1 MNRDRLQNL
10 QPFTTTGGAHVGW
23 MNATW
28 PLAQLLAT
36 TDRLTISIRL
46 LGTYTFTPDQVSAVE
61 RYTMIP
67 VLGWG
72 VQIRHCRTDYPQ
84 RVIFWSVGSPDTLLR
99 GIRDAGFL
107 PAASSSEIPRGRGIA
122 VRWSAILV
130 AVVVWNALLLLD
142 FSRSGSSP
150 PQPGPFALVALLFA
164 FALSVGTLVSPRLQ
178 RLVLKP
184 GRSVGEISPFLRLLA
199 FVSGIMVIVFSIIL
213 AFGGF
218 NHRV

>member
-1 MNRDRLQNL
+1 
-10 QPFTTTGGAHVGW
+10 

-46 LGTYTFTPDQVSAVE
+46 LGTYKFTPEQVSAVE
-61 RYTMIP
+61 RYSVIP

-72 VQIRHCRTDYPQ
+72 VQIRHCRLDCPQ
-84 RVIFWSVGSPDTLLR
+84 RVIFWCLGSPDTLLR

-107 PAASSSEIPRGRGIA
+107 PAASSSEIPQARGFA
-122 VRWSAILV
+122 MRWPPIIV
-130 AVVVWNALLLLD
+130 AVVIWNALILLD
-142 FSRSGSSP
+142 LSRSGGAP
-150 PQPGPFALVALLFA
+150 PLPGPFAVVALLFV
-164 FALSVGTLVSPRLQ
+164 FALSVGTLKSARLQ

-184 GRSVGEISPFLRLLA
+184 GRSVGEIRPILRLLA
-199 FVSGIMVIVFSIIL
+199 FVSGTLVIFLSSVL